1 MPKPRIGVPLSIFG
15 RLRTDPVI
23 TLYQQICER
32 IRSAVIAGSLP
43 TGTRLPSSRTLA
55 KDIGVSRNTVEI
67 AFSQLEAEGF
77 LIRKVGAGT
86 YVTSAIPEVEKAPQK
101 SRVADLLPA
110 SQSGKDSLS
119 KRGRMIADAASQAES
134 ANPRL
139 FAPCYPSLDS
149 FPFRTWR
156 RLVAR
161 RSRISQEELLLHGDA
176 AGYRPLREALATYLA
191 TARGV
196 KCDWRQILIL
206 TSTQQALDLA
216 ARLLLDKGDPV
227 WMEEPGYLGARAAFQ
242 SASARII
249 PVPVDADGLNVEAGI
264 AKAPAA
270 RLVYITPSHQYPIGV
285 TMSLT
290 RRLAL
295 LEWAARAKAWVV
307 EDDYDSEFRYT
318 GRPLAAMQGIDAGGR
333 VIYTGT
339 FNKVLF
345 PALRLAYVVVP
356 EGLVDAFVA
365 ARTIMDGYTPTF
377 LQAVLAD
384 FMEAGYFSS
393 HIRKMRALYQER
405 REILLKAIDKQLA
418 GSIEVKT
425 SDTGLHVTGW
435 LHRGVDDRAVS
446 QRAAVKG
453 LDVPPVS
460 RYYVSSRTHPGLLL
474 NYASVPPKD
483 IRQGINI
490 LASVLLCE

>member
-1 MPKPRIGVPLSIFG
+1 MPKQRTGAPLSIFG
-15 RLRTDPVI
+15 RLMTDPVV
-23 TLYQQICER
+23 TLHQQICER
-32 IRSAVIAGSLP
+32 IRSAVIAGSLAA
-43 TGTRLPSSRTLA
+43 GTRLPSSRTLA
-55 KDIGVSRNTVEI
+55 RDIGVSRNTVEG

-86 YVTSAIPEVEKAPQK
+86 YVTSVIPEVENVPLE
-101 SRVADLLPA
+101 SRIRALLPA
-110 SQSGKDSLS
+110 SHSGRESLS
-119 KRGRMIADAASQAES
+119 KRGRILTAAASQVES

-139 FAPCYPSLDS
+139 FAPCYPSLEA

-161 RSRISQEELLLHGDA
+161 RSRISQEALLLHGDA

-216 ARLLLDKGDPV
+216 ARLLLDEGDSV
-227 WMEEPGYLGARAAFQ
+227 WMEEPGYLAARAAFQ
-242 SASARII
+242 SASAKII
-249 PVPVDADGLNVEAGI
+249 AVPVDADGLSVEAGI

-270 RLVYITPSHQYPIGV
+270 RLAYVTPSHQYPIGV
-285 TMSLT
+285 TMSLA

-295 LEWAARAKAWVV
+295 LEWAARAGAWVI

-318 GRPLAAMQGIDAGGR
+318 GRPLAALQGIDAAGR

-365 ARTIMDGYTPTF
+365 ARTIMDGYTSTF
-377 LQAVLAD
+377 LQAVLSD
-384 FMEAGYFSS
+384 FIAAGYFSS
-393 HIRKMRALYQER
+393 HIRKMRVLYQER
-405 REILLKAIDKQLA
+405 REILLKAIEKHLA
-418 GSIEVKT
+418 DAIEVRT

-435 LHRGVDDRAVS
+435 LPQGIDDRAVS
-446 QRAAVKG
+446 QRAASKG
-453 LDVPPVS
+453 LDVPPLS
-460 RYYVSSRTHPGLLL
+460 RYYLTRRTQPGLLL

-483 IRQGINI
+483 IRHGINI
-490 LASVLLCE
+490 LATVL